1 MQSQRYARDQE
12 HSTHVLRHL
21 TLADP
26 VPCNFDYCP
35 PMSPGLAWP
44 ETSAVPSPADSLTP
58 SYIVPSG
65 LRKSKTPGPLV
76 PPLWIQPLRG
86 RIHDTSG
93 RRTSPIPHNKLS
105 NDYRICWSRPGATS
119 SERQRSEIHRAVSRH
134 TTLLEERR

>member
-44 ETSAVPSPADSLTP
+44 ETSAIPLPADSLTP

-65 LRKSKTPGPLV
+65 LRKSKTPGPSV
-76 PPLWIQPLRG
+76 PPFWVRPPRG
-86 RIHDTSG
+86 PNPTIRLAGEPALFHIMNSVTIVG
-93 RRTSPIPHNKLS
+93 FV
-105 NDYRICWSRPGATS
+105 GAD
-119 SERQRSEIHRAVSRH
+119 
-134 TTLLEERR
+134 